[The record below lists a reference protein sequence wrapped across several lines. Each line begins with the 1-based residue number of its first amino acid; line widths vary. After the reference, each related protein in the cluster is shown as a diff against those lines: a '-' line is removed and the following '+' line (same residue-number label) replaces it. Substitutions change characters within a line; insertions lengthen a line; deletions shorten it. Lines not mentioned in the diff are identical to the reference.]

1 MGSIQA
7 SIDLQDNFTGVI
19 LNINRAVE
27 MSVARMERMQA
38 VMSEPVDTSSLQGL
52 GNQVNWLRIRYKDW
66 MLPCVVFQCQFWKES
81 RCQWKQW

>member
-1 MGSIQA
+1 MGSIQT

-27 MSVARMERMQA
+27 MSVVRMERMQA

-52 GNQVNWLRIRYKDW
+52 EIGRAHV
-66 MLPCVVFQCQFWKES
+66 
-81 RCQWKQW
+81 

>member
-52 GNQVNWLRIRYKDW
+52 GNQVKLVADQVRRLITRIWKISVRNWGMCFCRW
-66 MLPCVVFQCQFWKES
+66 C
-81 RCQWKQW
+81 